1 MRNARSK
8 TDFVLSE
15 TSVSLRYVN
24 PRFVGWEDAEIGD
37 PLCRAPAWMRKGAKK
52 NGIMFDHM
60 GIPNRAD
67 CVGF

>member
-1 MRNARSK
+1 
-8 TDFVLSE
+8 
-15 TSVSLRYVN
+15 
-24 PRFVGWEDAEIGD
+24 VGWEDAEIGD